1 MAPPPLRPENALKRA
16 DELISVNEKPAALQ
30 SLYEF
35 ITARRIRYATPS
47 QVEPIVFKFLEL
59 GVELKK
65 GKLIKDALYQY
76 KKLIHG
82 SAEGLVSVGAVLRK
96 FIDYVE
102 TKLASEQAKSEE
114 QKQKEEV
121 ADDLEGGV
129 TPENLL
135 ASVYEED
142 QSVGGFN
149 DEALTSWMRF
159 SWESYRTALD
169 LLRNNSQL
177 EITYSGVVSRTM
189 QFCLKNQRKNEFKR
203 LAEMLRQHL
212 DTANYHQ
219 SKFGSNLVDLKDN
232 DTMQRYL
239 DQRFQLVDASVKL
252 GLWHEAYKAADDVYH
267 LMKTITKKPKSST
280 LANYY
285 ENLVKIFLVSGD
297 QSLHTL
303 AWKKF
308 FELYST
314 NPNASEE
321 EFQNFAS
328 NIMLSALSIQLD
340 DLPNIRY
347 NHQSRSYRL
356 LDIETKPT
364 RKEIIQSIVENEAIF
379 SRVDEDIKSLYQI
392 MEVEFEGESFKS
404 KLEGLLP
411 KIEAKPYFNEYSG
424 HIRDVVIRR
433 TFVFAS
439 QKFEEVSLDDLY
451 SMVSYPSSLKLSTWD
466 IEKQLLQAAVDDYVS
481 FQLNHEQNNVKFV
494 KDPLVIFAAVK
505 EEVAEANEEDEEE
518 EEEDDEQESG
528 EKIEGEEGEKTEEGE
543 ETVTEPEPVV
553 RRNNYIRKRLSELY
567 ERLAEGPEYA
577 EVSYLE
583 KVRLAREAL
592 IKHTQDTIEDMKRN
606 AEERAKNN
614 QERRRQHM
622 EANAVS
628 AEKDAELRQQRIL
641 EERAAIEAKLEE
653 EAHRR
658 LIEKKKREF
667 EEVKQRE
674 IRKLVDEL
682 NAKGNGTKVEYD
694 EVKDMD
700 IPDITKYF
708 VSRLSKNKDELEE
721 RMNFAVKR
729 MDHLERAY
737 RKVELP
743 ILQKEIDEL
752 RANDEAKYDAMK
764 QKIIEA
770 AKAEH
775 AAQVEDY
782 NRVSAVFNEYKSM
795 KERLLKA
802 HNEKFAALRAEN
814 EAKLE
819 AAKKAKIEEIRKQ
832 RYEEMLAK
840 SEQEKKAAE
849 EAERRAKLDEIAKK
863 QREMEEALEKKA
875 SASRTVSQPKAPVV
889 PNANLDEIARKQRE
903 MEEAIERKLAGKS
916 AAPPPAA
923 TPAATPAAAS
933 SGKMSFAEKMR
944 LKRQQQQK

>member
-76 KKLIHG
+76 KKLVHG

-102 TKLASEQAKSEE
+102 TKLASEQAKAEE
-114 QKQKEEV
+114 KQKEEV
-121 ADDLEGGV
+121 SDDLEGGV

-135 ASVYEED
+135 SSVYEAD
-142 QSVGGFN
+142 HSVAGFN
-149 DEALTSWMRF
+149 DEALNSWMRF

-189 QFCLKNQRKNEFKR
+189 QFCLKHQRKNEFKR

-219 SKFGSNLVDLKDN
+219 SKFGSNQVDLSDA
-232 DTMQRYL
+232 DTLQRYL

-252 GLWHEAYKAADDVYH
+252 GLWHEAYKAAEDVYH
-267 LMKTITKKPKSST
+267 LMKMTTRKPKSST
-280 LANYY
+280 LANYF
-285 ENLVKIFLVSGD
+285 ENLVQIFLVSGD
-297 QSLHTL
+297 QILHTL
-303 AWKKF
+303 AWKKY

-314 NPNASEE
+314 NPNATEE
-321 EFQNFAS
+321 EFKKIAS
-328 NIMLSALSIQLD
+328 TIFLSALSIQLD
-340 DLPNIRY
+340 DLPNVRY
-347 NHQSRSYRL
+347 NYQSRSYRL
-356 LDIETKPT
+356 LDVETKPT
-364 RKEIIQSIVENEAIF
+364 RKEVIQSIVEDDAIF
-379 SRVDEDIKSLYQI
+379 SRVDAETKTLYEI
-392 MEVEFEGESFKS
+392 MEVEFDGESFKGKFEAILP
-404 KLEGLLP
+404 KLEG
-411 KIEAKPYFNEYSG
+411 ESYFANYSVSL
-424 HIRDVVIRR
+424 RDVIIRR
-433 TFVFAS
+433 MFVFAS
-439 QKFEEVSLDDLY
+439 QKYEDISLNDLY
-451 SMVSYPSSLKLSTWD
+451 SSVTFSSSFKLSEWD

-481 FQLNHEQNNVKFV
+481 FQLDHEQNK
-494 KDPLVIFAAVK
+494 KKRKRKRK
-505 EEVAEANEEDEEE
+505 EAEGAE
-518 EEEDDEQESG
+518 G
-528 EKIEGEEGEKTEEGE
+528 AEGETEEGQE
-543 ETVTEPEPVV
+543 AVAEPEPVIK
-553 RRNNYIRKRLSELY
+553 RNYYIRKRLSELY
-567 ERLAEGPEYA
+567 EKLLEDTDYNT
-577 EVSYLE
+577 VSYLD
-583 KVRLAREAL
+583 KVRIAREAL
-592 IKHTQDTIEDMKRN
+592 IKHTKDTIEDMKKN
-606 AEERAKNN
+606 SEERAKMH

-622 EANAVS
+622 ESAAMN
-628 AEKDAELRQQRIL
+628 AEKDAEQRQKRIM
-641 EERAAIEAKLEE
+641 EERASIEAKLEE

-708 VSRLSKNKDELEE
+708 VNRLSKNKDELEE

-743 ILQKEIDEL
+743 LLKKQADEL
-752 RANDEAKYDAMK
+752 QATDEVNFGNMK
-764 QKIIEA
+764 KKIVDA
-770 AKAEH
+770 AKAEYE
-775 AAQVEDY
+775 AKMEDY
-782 NRVSAVFNEYKSM
+782 NRVSSVFDDYKTLRDRM
-795 KERLLKA
+795 LAA
-802 HNEKFAALRAEN
+802 HNEKFAAIRAEN
-814 EAKLE
+814 AAKLE
-819 AAKKAKIEEIRKQ
+819 AAKKARIEEVRKQ
-832 RYEEMLAK
+832 RYEELLAR
-840 SEQEKKAAE
+840 SEAEKKAAE
-849 EAERRAKLDEIAKK
+849 EAERRAKLDEIARK
-863 QREMEEALEKKA
+863 QREMEEALERK
-875 SASRTVSQPKAPVV
+875 SAARTFTQPRAPVV

-916 AAPPPAA
+916 AAPAPAPAA
-923 TPAATPAAAS
+923 STPAASTPAAP
-933 SGKMSFAEKMR
+933 GKMSFAERMR
-944 LKRQQQQK
+944 LKRQQQQQK